1 MKNLINFLKKYNLLF
16 TAIFFK
22 RIFFSFYKILENIG
36 NSFYWFVN
44 SKEHTNFSFE
54 LSENNLDSVILFLQ
68 NNFHL
73 EKTKIEELINDSKS
87 VNFSKRDYKY
97 PFSTSFADVDFKNKW
112 DYRLLPFIIFFLT
125 DIKYIFEFGYDQGR
139 LPLLIYKNYE
149 KNKFLNKNYIG
160 IDINPR
166 KGALVNK
173 LPIIENICL
182 INQSLQ
188 DYIDNENL
196 IKFNESIVIS
206 STHEKT
212 SEKYLFNKLRKENIF
227 PKIIISDEVGKN
239 SSYKSFVENEIY
251 SNSILIFNDK
261 NNFLNPLYI
270 GISIKK

>member
-16 TAIFFK
+16 IAIFFK

-44 SKEHTNFSFE
+44 SKEHTNFSLE

-97 PFSTSFADVDFKNKW
+97 PFSTTFADVDFKNKW

-173 LPIIENICL
+173 LPIIENISL